1 MKVRDI
7 LCPDIS
13 SVSEHMTIRT
23 VIRLMLLS
31 RSYAIP
37 IVNTD
42 NQYIGCIDI
51 SDIIDACVPVY
62 MKNLSRTG
70 FLPDIARF
78 YDNLAAIQGKEV
90 GRFLPRD
97 YPAVNPEDTIN
108 YAADLLEKS
117 KRQMLPVIE
126 RGQLLGTLSRL
137 EIVAAI
143 LKTETPSS

>member
-7 LCPDIS
+7 YCPDIS

-42 NQYIGCIDI
+42 NQYISCIDI

-62 MKNLSRTG
+62 MKSLLRTG

-78 YDNLAAIQGKEV
+78 YDNLAAIQGKKV
-90 GRFLPRD
+90 GHYLPQD
-97 YPAVNPEDTIN
+97 YPTVNPEDTIN

-117 KRQMLPVIE
+117 KRQMLPVVD
-126 RGQLLGTLSRL
+126 GTQLLGTLSRL

-143 LKTETPSS
+143 LKEEITSF